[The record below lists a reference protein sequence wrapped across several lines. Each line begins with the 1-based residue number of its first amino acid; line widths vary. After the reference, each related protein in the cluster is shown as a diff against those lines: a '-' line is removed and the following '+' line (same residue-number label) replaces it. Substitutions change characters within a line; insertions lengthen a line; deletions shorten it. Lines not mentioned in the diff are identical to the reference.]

1 MLTSKTGVRH
11 KRFII
16 FVYDAA
22 QQQSKKL
29 RKQEAGPK
37 GFAEDRAGKWLKQ
50 DSEKESRR
58 RKKKIQW
65 YFLKRNTKRAEV
77 LQKRWKE
84 RSGATETAPA
94 GAVCW
99 EQVVYLGQHIASSA
113 FPPTCLSKQGRKG
126 ANLLDELHY

>member
-1 MLTSKTGVRH
+1 M
-11 KRFII
+11 
-16 FVYDAA
+16 YEAA

-37 GFAEDRAGKWLKQ
+37 GFAEDRARKWLKQ
-50 DSEKESRR
+50 DSEKERR
-58 RKKKIQW
+58 RSKKNKIQW